1 MISSEK
7 YQIHYSAKQ
16 ESCSAYASQLV
27 GIFLLWN
34 LTIHPAVFDEP
45 AAEVPVIVHA
55 SRSLQ
60 LGVHVSLSADSVP
73 HLLPSPNQPRVPPR
87 DDSPVF
93 ESPFDNACGSQVSG
107 VFNDS
112 ERLPRVLSAVHY

>member
-1 MISSEK
+1 MLYLRFPVSGYLLTVESDSSTTIE
-7 YQIHYSAKQ
+7 
-16 ESCSAYASQLV
+16 
-27 GIFLLWN
+27 
-34 LTIHPAVFDEP
+34 TIHPAVFGES
-45 AAEVPVIVHA
+45 AADVPVLVHA
-55 SRSLQ
+55 SRSVQ
-60 LGVHVSLSADSVP
+60 LGVHVSLGADAVP